1 MKTIYFMLSALFIT
15 SDVAAN
21 SKDSLEHV
29 SAKKHE
35 IGVIINPIGII
46 LLGGAPSGQRIGVLY
61 KHKLKPTQLYF
72 TSGLYYQ
79 GINNRGFERKNE
91 ITLEVDGLLRNVQY
105 NIETTN
111 MAFAS
116 LGLEKR
122 WFVNSCPQIIT
133 YLGTELILSYG
144 TENTNTGNQWLK
156 TDSVT
161 IAEVGNQ
168 LLQPVSEFK
177 QTLQVRKTN
186 IGGGIQFNAGL
197 QLYLNKRFYLFAQA
211 APSFIISTVTRE
223 EENFI
228 TNSAYKYKAS
238 QFDFDMRALVSDFG
252 FVYKF

>member
-1 MKTIYFMLSALFIT
+1 MKTINFLFALLFLSAT
-15 SDVAAN
+15 SFAN
-21 SKDSLEHV
+21 SKDSLEHTL
-29 SAKKHE
+29 SKKYE
-35 IGVIINPIGII
+35 IGLVLNPIGII

-91 ITLEVDGLLRNVQY
+91 ITLEVNGLLRNVQY

-111 MAFAS
+111 RAFAS